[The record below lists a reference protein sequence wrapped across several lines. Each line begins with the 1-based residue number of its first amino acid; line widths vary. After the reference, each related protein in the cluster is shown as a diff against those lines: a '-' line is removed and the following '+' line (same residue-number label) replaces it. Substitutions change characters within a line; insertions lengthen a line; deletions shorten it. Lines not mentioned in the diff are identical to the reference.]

1 MNKYKVTKK
10 FGHDRGYS
18 CAFRQWKA
26 QSDCKY
32 LHGYSLAFEITLCS
46 EKLNEHNWVY
56 DFGDFEFL
64 KTWLKDNFDHKLIV
78 AEDDPELEL
87 IMKLDK
93 SMANI
98 NVVSKISCEAF
109 AQMTFEFIENH
120 IKTLSDELTVEYVT
134 VSEHQANS
142 ATYSKK

>member
-26 QSDCKY
+26 QSDCKF
-32 LHGYSLAFEITLCS
+32 LHGYSLSFEIALCS
-46 EKLNEHNWVY
+46 DQLNEHNWVY
-56 DFGDFEFL
+56 DFGDFDFL
-64 KTWLKDNFDHKLIV
+64 KKWLKNNFDHKLIV
-78 AEDDPELEL
+78 AEDDPELEM

-93 SMANI
+93 SMANVNI
-98 NVVSKISCEAF
+98 VPKISCEAF
-109 AQMTFEFIENH
+109 AQMTYEFIDNH
-120 IKTLSDELTVEYVT
+120 IKSLSSGLRVDYVT